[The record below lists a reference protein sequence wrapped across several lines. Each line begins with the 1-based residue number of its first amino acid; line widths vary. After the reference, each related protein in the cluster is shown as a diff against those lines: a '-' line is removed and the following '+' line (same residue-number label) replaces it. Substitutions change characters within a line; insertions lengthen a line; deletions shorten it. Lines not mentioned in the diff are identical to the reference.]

1 MAFIT
6 GSVIGAGASLIGGM
20 MGSNASKKAAEM
32 QAAAAREQL
41 ALQRRMYEETTARNQ
56 PFYNTGVGA
65 NNRLATLL
73 GTGGN
78 AGDADYG
85 SLARNFSMDDYLSN
99 KDPGY
104 QFGLDTGMNAL
115 NASNAAT
122 GGLHSG
128 AALKAAQRY
137 GVDYGS
143 TKYNEAFNRYTNNRS
158 NIYNMLSGQGNV
170 GLSAANNTTA
180 AGNAYATGGGAA
192 IGAAG
197 AANASGYMGSA
208 NSYSN
213 AIGNAMNNYNNMSMM
228 NRMFPPKPTNDG
240 YNFGGG
246 GTGYGAEGNLP
257 ASVFDMYP
265 PSVNV

>member
-1 MAFIT
+1 MPWMLPAAVA
-6 GSVIGAGASLIGGM
+6 GSSLIGGI
-20 MGSNASKKAAEM
+20 MGSKSASKAAEA
-32 QAAAAREQL
+32 QAASAREAL
-41 ALQRRMYEETTARNQ
+41 ALQKQMYDQTVTRNQ

-85 SLARNFSMDDYLSN
+85 SLTRNFSMDDYLSN

-170 GLSAANNTTA
+170 GLNAANNTGAAGSNYATA
-180 AGNAYATGGGAA
+180 GGADITGAGNAAASGYIGSTNAYNNAIGGITNAYNQYNANQMYNNRTAQLGGGAPAQRQYYMDNTGA
-192 IGAAG
+192 I
-197 AANASGYMGSA
+197 
-208 NSYSN
+208 
-213 AIGNAMNNYNNMSMM
+213 
-228 NRMFPPKPTNDG
+228 T
-240 YNFGGG
+240 
-246 GTGYGAEGNLP
+246 
-257 ASVFDMYP
+257 
-265 PSVNV
+265 